1 MLTIARVFLAL
12 AVYPLYKLTKYLY
25 QEYNSPLK
33 HLPGP
38 KSTSWIYGNF
48 KEIWESDNSVAHE
61 KWISIYGT
69 TFKYKGFFG
78 ITRLFTMDAKALSHI
93 LMNSSL
99 YEKPE
104 IARYALTRLLGDG
117 LLVAEGDKH
126 RQQRRIMNPA
136 FGAAQIR
143 ELTGIFIDKAV
154 ELRDALEAEIMRQKG
169 PLGPIAYINI
179 LPWLSK
185 MTLDVIGLAGFNY
198 QFNALSEDTPSG
210 VCDSFQP
217 ETRMPLIPI
226 IRGMVPA
233 LRFLAPDRD
242 AEIAGAKQTMT
253 RIGHELLEDS
263 RASVMS
269 EKSSSFAK
277 DSWKGPNMATDLP
290 SSQRMCDDDVVA
302 QVPTFLVAGHETT
315 SVATTWALFALTKR
329 PDVQERLRVE
339 LLNVSTENPTMDQL
353 NALPYLDA
361 VVRETMRLHPPVPS
375 TLRVA
380 NQDDVIPLEKPVTD
394 EKGNIHEYIRVK
406 KGQTIFI
413 PILTVHRAVNIWGE
427 DAAEF
432 KPERWE
438 SIPQAAH
445 SIPGVWGNL
454 LTFLGGPRA
463 CIGYKFSVVEMK
475 ALLFT
480 LIRAFE
486 FQLAVPAA
494 NIKGKTSVVQRPI
507 VTSDPSGKNQL
518 PLLIKVHQQ
527 P

>member
-1 MLTIARVFLAL
+1 MDSN
-12 AVYPLYKLTKYLY
+12 LY
-25 QEYNSPLK
+25 Q
-33 HLPGP
+33 
-38 KSTSWIYGNF
+38 
-48 KEIWESDNSVAHE
+48 
-61 KWISIYGT
+61 
-69 TFKYKGFFG
+69 
-78 ITRLFTMDAKALSHI
+78 
-93 LMNSSL
+93 
-99 YEKPE
+99 KPE
-104 IARYALTRLLGDG
+104 LVRYALGRLLGDG

-169 PLGPIAYINI
+169 PVGPIAYIDI

-198 QFNALSEDTPSG
+198 QFNALSEDSDKETNELHRA
-210 VCDSFQP
+210 FATAFRP

-233 LRFLAPDRD
+233 LRFLPADRD

-277 DSWKGPNMATDLP
+277 DSWKGRDLLSLLVRANMATDLP

>member
-1 MLTIARVFLAL
+1 
-12 AVYPLYKLTKYLY
+12 
-25 QEYNSPLK
+25 
-33 HLPGP
+33 
-38 KSTSWIYGNF
+38 
-48 KEIWESDNSVAHE
+48 
-61 KWISIYGT
+61 
-69 TFKYKGFFG
+69 
-78 ITRLFTMDAKALSHI
+78 
-93 LMNSSL
+93 
-99 YEKPE
+99 
-104 IARYALTRLLGDG
+104 
-117 LLVAEGDKH
+117 
-126 RQQRRIMNPA
+126 
-136 FGAAQIR
+136 
-143 ELTGIFIDKAV
+143 
-154 ELRDALEAEIMRQKG
+154 
-169 PLGPIAYINI
+169 
-179 LPWLSK
+179 
-185 MTLDVIGLAGFNY
+185 LDVIGLAGFDY
-198 QFNALSEDTPSG
+198 QFNALSGNSHGKANELHQAFTTVLTPQAR
-210 VCDSFQP
+210 F
-217 ETRMPLIPI
+217 PLIPM
-226 IRGMVPA
+226 IREMVPA
-233 LRFLAPDRD
+233 LRFLPADGD
-242 AEIAGAKQTMT
+242 TEIKRAKRTMT
-253 RIGHELLEDS
+253 RIGHKLLEDS
-263 RASVMS
+263 RAAVMS
-269 EKSSSFAK
+269 EKSSSLAK
-277 DSWKGPNMATDLP
+277 NSWKGRDLLSLLVRANMATDLP

-315 SVATTWALFALTKR
+315 SVATTWALFALTKH
-329 PDVQERLRVE
+329 PDVQEKLRAE
-339 LLNVSTENPTMDQL
+339 LLSVSTDNPTMDEL
-353 NALPYLDA
+353 NALPYLDT
-361 VVRETMRLHPPVPS
+361 VVRETMRLHAPVPS

-380 NQDDVIPLEKPVTD
+380 TQDDVIPLGKPVKD
-394 EKGNIHEYIRVK
+394 EEGNIHEFIRVK

-486 FQLAVPAA
+486 FQLAVPVA